1 MNNHFKSTPLQIK
14 KTITRMKQN
23 YTLIPLCLILLAFI
37 ACSNNVKKASD
48 SKAETGK
55 AVINV
60 PQFNADSAYRY
71 VKAQVD
77 FGPRVPNTKAHAE
90 CGNYLADQLA
100 AFGAQVTNQ
109 YADLPAYNGTLL
121 KARNIIGSYKPDT
134 RKRIALF
141 SHWDSR
147 PWADADPDPKKHHTP
162 ILGANDGASGVGV
175 LLEIARHLQ
184 RQLPEMGVDL
194 IFLDAEDY
202 GTHRDY
208 NGPHK
213 EEYWAL
219 GSQYWARNPHV
230 QGYNAR
236 FGILLDMVGGK
247 NAEFRYEG
255 LSHEVAPDINKKVW
269 KTANALGFGHY
280 FVQKSGG
287 FVTDDHTFI
296 NKYSRIPT
304 IDIIP
309 YNEEGDFFEYWH
321 TVKDD
326 MDAIDKATLQA
337 VGQTVMQVIYTE
349 R

>member
-1 MNNHFKSTPLQIK
+1 
-14 KTITRMKQN
+14 MKRN
-23 YTLIPLCLILLAFI
+23 YTLIPLCLVLLAFI
-37 ACSNNVKKASD
+37 ACSNNTKKASD
-48 SKAETGK
+48 DTEATAEN
-55 AVINV
+55 AVNV
-60 PQFNADSAYRY
+60 PLFNADSAYQY

-77 FGPRVPNTKAHAE
+77 FGPRVPNTKAHVD
-90 CGNYLADQLA
+90 CGNYLADKLTE
-100 AFGAQVTNQ
+100 FGAKVTNQ
-109 YADLPAYNGTLL
+109 YVDLPAYTGTLL

-134 RKRIALF
+134 KKRIVLF

-147 PWADADPDPKKHHTP
+147 PWADADPDAKKHYTP

-184 RQLPEMGVDL
+184 KQLPEMGIDIV
-194 IFLDAEDY
+194 FVDAEDY
-202 GTHRDY
+202 GTHQAY

-213 EEYWAL
+213 EEYWGL

-255 LSHEVAPDINKKVW
+255 LSHEVAPNVNEKVW
-269 KTANALGFGHY
+269 KTANALGFGRH
-280 FVQKSGG
+280 FVQKKGG

-296 NKYSRIPT
+296 NKYSKVPT
-304 IDIIP
+304 IDIVP
-309 YNEEGDFFEYWH
+309 YYPEGDFFEHWH

-337 VGQTVMQVIYTE
+337 VGQTVMQVIYSE
-349 R
+349 K